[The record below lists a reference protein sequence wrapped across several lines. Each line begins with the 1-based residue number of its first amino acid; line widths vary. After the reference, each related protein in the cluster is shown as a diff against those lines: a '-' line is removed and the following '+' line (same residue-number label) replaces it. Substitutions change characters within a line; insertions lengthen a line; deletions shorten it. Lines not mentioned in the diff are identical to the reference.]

1 VIRPGAN
8 VSVTGV
14 GSATNPY
21 VISSQGD
28 AGQAVPSGSLV
39 MYAGDV
45 VPAGWLLCNGSSIS
59 RTTYAALYAAIGVAY
74 GAGDGSTTFG
84 IPDLRDRF
92 PVGVSGT
99 KARGT
104 MAGAASYTLTM
115 ANIPSHV
122 HSMTHDHPGFWSG
135 SMNRNQNHN
144 HNISGSINLYQAGI
158 AGGIMFAQN
167 TTNPN
172 YSGFI
177 DGVNLDHEHFIDVPP
192 FYGDTGS
199 AGQGSPTAVPTVPPY
214 TAVNFIIKT

>member
-59 RTTYAALYAAIGVAY
+59 RTTYAALYAAIGTAY
-74 GAGDGSTTFG
+74 GAGDGSTTFA

-99 KARGT
+99 KARGA
-104 MAGAASYTLTM
+104 MAGAASYTLSI
-115 ANIPSHV
+115 ANIPQHN
-122 HSMTHDHPGFWSG
+122 HDMTHQHAASYTA
-135 SMNRNQNHN
+135 SMNRNQVHT
-144 HNISGSINLYQAGI
+144 HAFQGGITLYQAGI
-158 AGGIMFAQN
+158 AGGIQFAQSTSNPGYGEFILGTN
-167 TTNPN
+167 T
-172 YSGFI
+172 
-177 DGVNLDHEHFIDVPP
+177 DHEHLYQTPV
-192 FYGDTGS
+192 FYGSTGN
-199 AGQGSPTAVPTVPPY
+199 AGTASPTAVPTLPPY